1 LSVCPVHQL
10 SSSGKKDK
18 TMDHKILT
26 TDVMVSIVIPLFNEE
41 ANMHVLIER
50 LEKVLHALNEWYE
63 IILVDDG
70 SRDATWK
77 QIQILAKRNHCIKG
91 LSFSRN
97 FGHQQALLAGLTY
110 SKGQAIISMDGDL
123 QHPPELIP
131 EMVAAWE
138 SGYKIVLT
146 HRNDEES
153 AGFFKR
159 ISSKYFYAIFSLMT
173 DVSMSEGTSDFR
185 LIDRRVLENLLRFHD
200 IDLFL
205 RGAISWLGF
214 PAKTIAFHAA
224 KRLTGDTK
232 YHLKTMLRFASG
244 AMVSFSTKPLI
255 LGVWI
260 GILTSVLACIEILY
274 IVIQY
279 VRGATV
285 PGWAST
291 TSIMVF
297 LFGILF
303 IILGIIGIY
312 LARIHQALQQRPQ
325 FVVADAVNIADFD

>member
-1 LSVCPVHQL
+1 MQ
-10 SSSGKKDK
+10 
-18 TMDHKILT
+18 
-26 TDVMVSIVIPLFNEE
+26 
-41 ANMHVLIER
+41 VLIER
-50 LEKVLHALNEWYE
+50 LEKTLGSLNESYE

-70 SRDATWK
+70 SDDSTWK
-77 QIQILAKRNHCIKG
+77 QIQILAKENHCIKG

-138 SGYKIVLT
+138 SGSKIVLT
-146 HRNDEES
+146 HRKDEEI

-159 ISSKYFYAIFSLMT
+159 ISSKYFYAMFSMMT

-185 LIDRRVLENLLRFHD
+185 LIDRIVLENLLQFHD

-214 PAKTIAFHAA
+214 PAKTISFQAA
-224 KRLTGDTK
+224 KRLTGETK
-232 YHLKTMLRFASG
+232 YHLKKMLRFASG
-244 AMVSFSTKPLI
+244 AIVSFSTKPLI

-260 GILTSVLACIEILY
+260 GILTSFLAFIEIVY
-274 IVIQY
+274 ILVQY
-279 VRGATV
+279 FRGATV
-285 PGWAST
+285 QGWAST
-291 TSIMVF
+291 TSIIAF

-312 LARIHQALQQRPQ
+312 LARIHQALQHRPK
-325 FVVADAVNIADFD
+325 FVVADAIHIEAINSSSVFGQN